1 MARRSA
7 PPNSGP
13 AYIGRI
19 PAAGG
24 PADDGNAFTNFIR
37 EEVSVW
43 LRTSSRCWGKD
54 VPDSV
59 GFGSVLSVS
68 QKEFACARDAGGGAA
83 NGTVLRARRTMTFL
97 VVLPRLPLY
106 MVLTHTQIT
115 SPEKIAG
122 NLSILTGVTVFLAG
136 IFAVRTWG
144 ENMIPVLKPM
154 PTPHWAG
161 VLTTCALIVSVQD
174 HLSFGPFWENLPPIL
189 T

>member
-37 EEVSVW
+37 EE
-43 LRTSSRCWGKD
+43 LQHGINM
-54 VPDSV
+54 
-59 GFGSVLSVS
+59 
-68 QKEFACARDAGGGAA
+68 GAK
-83 NGTVLRARRTMTFL
+83 RAMTFL
-97 VVLPRLPLY
+97 VVLLRLPQY
-106 MVLTHTQIT
+106 MGPLQSRTLTHTQIT

-144 ENMIPVLKPM
+144 ENMIPHYS
-154 PTPHWAG
+154 HWTLLGTNRERLQSSADN
-161 VLTTCALIVSVQD
+161 VCVSRSWKVIPA
-174 HLSFGPFWENLPPIL
+174 HRLPDQSYCHHHSL
-189 T
+189 

>member
-37 EEVSVW
+37 EE
-43 LRTSSRCWGKD
+43 
-54 VPDSV
+54 
-59 GFGSVLSVS
+59 
-68 QKEFACARDAGGGAA
+68 
-83 NGTVLRARRTMTFL
+83 
-97 VVLPRLPLY
+97 
-106 MVLTHTQIT
+106 IT

-144 ENMIPVLKPM
+144 ENMIPV
-154 PTPHWAG
+154 
-161 VLTTCALIVSVQD
+161 
-174 HLSFGPFWENLPPIL
+174 
-189 T
+189 

>member
-37 EEVSVW
+37 EEG
-43 LRTSSRCWGKD
+43 CGE
-54 VPDSV
+54 
-59 GFGSVLSVS
+59 G
-68 QKEFACARDAGGGAA
+68 
-83 NGTVLRARRTMTFL
+83 RRTDNA
-97 VVLPRLPLY
+97 
-106 MVLTHTQIT
+106 QIT

-144 ENMIPVLKPM
+144 ENMIPV
-154 PTPHWAG
+154 
-161 VLTTCALIVSVQD
+161 
-174 HLSFGPFWENLPPIL
+174 
-189 T
+189 

>member
-24 PADDGNAFTNFIR
+24 PVDDGNAFTNFIR
-37 EEVSVW
+37 EE
-43 LRTSSRCWGKD
+43 
-54 VPDSV
+54 
-59 GFGSVLSVS
+59 
-68 QKEFACARDAGGGAA
+68 
-83 NGTVLRARRTMTFL
+83 
-97 VVLPRLPLY
+97 
-106 MVLTHTQIT
+106 IT

-144 ENMIPVLKPM
+144 ENMIPV
-154 PTPHWAG
+154 
-161 VLTTCALIVSVQD
+161 
-174 HLSFGPFWENLPPIL
+174 
-189 T
+189 